1 MPGTPFLGVKA
12 VPWRS
17 LGLAFALFDPFFLHR
32 PWSWDVKRQPFPGE
46 AGMNILINKSSHY

>member
-46 AGMNILINKSSHY
+46 AGMNI